1 MIFLSK
7 THQII
12 KPAKSRNST
21 GGEKQ
26 CSGSVVS
33 SIPGKVVS
41 IEVAVGDTVQSGQ
54 TILILEAMKMQNEIS
69 SGIDGTVAEVN
80 VSEGDSV
87 EANFLLARIEPE
99 PHG

>member
-1 MIFLSK
+1 
-7 THQII
+7 
-12 KPAKSRNST
+12 
-21 GGEKQ
+21 
-26 CSGSVVS
+26 
-33 SIPGKVVS
+33 
-41 IEVAVGDTVQSGQ
+41 
-54 TILILEAMKMQNEIS
+54 MKMQNEIS

>member
-1 MIFLSK
+1 M
-7 THQII
+7 
-12 KPAKSRNST
+12 
-21 GGEKQ
+21 
-26 CSGSVVS
+26 
-33 SIPGKVVS
+33 
-41 IEVAVGDTVQSGQ
+41 EVGQ
-54 TILILEAMKMQNEIS
+54 EVEEGQVILILEAMKMQNEIS

>member
-1 MIFLSK
+1 M
-7 THQII
+7 
-12 KPAKSRNST
+12 SR
-21 GGEKQ
+21 GL
-26 CSGSVVS
+26 
-33 SIPGKVVS
+33 
-41 IEVAVGDTVQSGQ
+41 GDVYKRQ
-54 TILILEAMKMQNEIS
+54 LILEAMKMQNEIS